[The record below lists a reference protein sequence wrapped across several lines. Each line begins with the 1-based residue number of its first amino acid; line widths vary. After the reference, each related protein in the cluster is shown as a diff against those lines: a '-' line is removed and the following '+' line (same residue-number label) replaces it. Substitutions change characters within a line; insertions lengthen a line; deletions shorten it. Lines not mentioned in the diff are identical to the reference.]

1 MERIKYTLYD
11 YHLFNETTGEE
22 FHLDGPINGEELHNK
37 GPIRSNEMLNFKY
50 LFDYPEGFTLEDCK
64 TILDLVAKEDDPFSV
79 MRMVFPQ
86 YYIQVSFCDNGDLI
100 FHISEK
106 KNYGRTL
113 VKYLRYVD
121 YDG

>member
-22 FHLDGPINGEELHNK
+22 FHLDGPIK
-37 GPIRSNEMLNFKY
+37 GPIKNRRMLKMLSNNFKY

-64 TILDLVAKEDDPFSV
+64 TILELVAKEDDPFSV

-100 FHISEK
+100 FHISER
-106 KNYGRTL
+106 KNYGKTL